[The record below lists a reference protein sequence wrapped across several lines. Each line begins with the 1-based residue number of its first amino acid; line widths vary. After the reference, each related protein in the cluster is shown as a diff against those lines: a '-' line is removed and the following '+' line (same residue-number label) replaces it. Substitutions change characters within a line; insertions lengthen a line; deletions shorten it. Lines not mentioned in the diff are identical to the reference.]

1 MKEPVHI
8 RIFDTKE
15 EAERACEIVKQ
26 GGFEA
31 YVKEDMFGDLTL
43 PEVRIPARFRLMVER
58 TDIDNVALFLA
69 GKLNRIND

>member
-1 MKEPVHI
+1 MREPAYI

-43 PEVRIPARFRLMVER
+43 PEVRIPARFRVLVER
-58 TDIDNVALFLA
+58 TEIYNVAKYLDGLKKIK
-69 GKLNRIND
+69 G